1 MTTPEP
7 ARIVF
12 IGGGNMASAI
22 IGGLVGRNPQARA
35 YITAIDPSE
44 TARNALQS
52 QWGIC
57 AASSA
62 AQVSDAFQA
71 AQVIVW
77 AVKPQVMREV
87 AASVRPLLPSPSIA
101 PDLLHISVA
110 AGIPADSLAAWL
122 GTPRIVRAM
131 PNTPALVG
139 RGMTGLFARAEVD
152 ATAQALTEHII
163 APTGQW
169 LWVAEERL
177 MDAVIAVSGSGPAYV
192 FLLLEAMT
200 RAGTEMG
207 LSASQALHL
216 ATATFAGAA
225 ELAQRSDES
234 PTLLRERVTSRGGTT
249 HAAITHM
256 QNTAIAEHFV
266 RAMHAAHQRAAEIAT
281 EFGRE
286 GHKI

>member
-22 IGGLVGRNPQARA
+22 IGGLVGRDPQSRA
-35 YITAIDPSE
+35 HITAIDPSE
-44 TARNALQS
+44 TARSALQS
-52 QWGIC
+52 QWGIAT
-57 AASSA
+57 AATA
-62 AQVSDAFQA
+62 AQAAHAIQGAQA
-71 AQVIVW
+71 VVW

-87 AASVRPLLPSPSIA
+87 AASVRPLLPA
-101 PDLLHISVA
+101 PATGLLHISVA

-152 ATAQALTEHII
+152 APARALTEHII

-169 LWVAEERL
+169 LWVAEESL

-207 LSASQALHL
+207 LSAAQALHL
-216 ATATFAGAA
+216 ACATFAGAA
-225 ELAQRSDES
+225 ELAQRSGES
-234 PTLLRERVTSRGGTT
+234 PALLRERVTSRGGTT

-266 RAMHAAHQRAAEIAT
+266 RAMHAAHQRAAEIAA